1 MAYRSRRVDTRMTTP
16 TETKLV
22 EALRPFAAFALSKS
36 LPPDDFVIT
45 NGSAMARR
53 QLTIGDC
60 KRAAEAIAT
69 YDAAQS
75 GGQTIPAREV
85 CDSYHSILLGG
96 KCQNC
101 GHHFDDHSRPMLH
114 PEQANAG
121 FHSAGMRGA
130 AKEAAR
136 EVEQLKDIY
145 RRNRGSNGRE
155 YSKEQ
160 ANAAESV
167 TEALR
172 EDRQKIA
179 KSIRELANEILRD
192 KTSDAI
198 DGYNAAVLL
207 EVAETIESFAPIS
220 TTALTVKGEKK

>member
-1 MAYRSRRVDTRMTTP
+1 MTNQ
-16 TETKLV
+16 ETKLV
-22 EALRPFAAFALSKS
+22 EAFRDVLMTIKSAHDSYTSYGIMKKAMFGLDEIERYEAALAS
-36 LPPDDFVIT
+36 
-45 NGSAMARR
+45 
-53 QLTIGDC
+53 
-60 KRAAEAIAT
+60 

-75 GGQTIPAREV
+75 SGQTIPAREV

-167 TEALR
+167 TVPIGFLSCLE
-172 EDRQKIA
+172 
-179 KSIRELANEILRD
+179 
-192 KTSDAI
+192 
-198 DGYNAAVLL
+198 GVLE
-207 EVAETIESFAPIS
+207 EVSKHMPIS
-220 TTALTVKGEKK
+220 RYGNNFEDDLRLCLGQVRAALTVKGEKK